1 MLKYNKRMEII
12 KMSKERRPKRTYTN
26 EFKEQIVKLYNN
38 GKSRSDLIKEYELTP
53 STLAKWINNYNN
65 TGSFLESENRT
76 DDQNQLIEARKRIKH
91 LEMEVDI
98 LKQAALIMGRK

>member
-1 MLKYNKRMEII
+1 
-12 KMSKERRPKRTYTN
+12 MSKERRPKRTYTN

-76 DDQNQLIEARKRIKH
+76 DEQNQLIEARKRIKH

-98 LKQAALIMGRK
+98 LNQAALIMGRK